1 MAMGEYRLYDL
12 GTTALLGCFS
22 PAVSAWAVAD
32 EHALA
37 ELQRAGDW
45 ITIEHVVVSRPAGRR
60 PDVSSELKHLGPA
73 DDIDG
78 CRAWLKSLPGRS

>member
-1 MAMGEYRLYDL
+1 MAVGEYRLYDL
-12 GTTALLGCFS
+12 RTTALLGCFAS
-22 PAVSAWAVAD
+22 TASAWAAAD

-45 ITIEHVVVSRPAGRR
+45 ITIEHVVVFWPAGLRT
-60 PDVSSELKHLGPA
+60 DVSSELKHLGPA
-73 DDIDG
+73 DDIEG